1 MMIVGVTGGIGSG
14 KSTVCKVFSTLGIPV
29 YDSDSE
35 AKLMYDRYPE
45 LKEKVKNLFGD
56 DVLDKNGNI
65 NKKKLAEII
74 FKDEVKL
81 QSLNQLIHPLVK
93 WDFTNWVETHQGFPY
108 LIKEA
113 AILFESGANLKCN
126 KIITVTSP
134 SELKFERIKIR
145 DKKSTLEIENIV
157 KSQMSDEEKVS
168 KSDFVIYND
177 EKQLVIPQVL
187 KIHEAL
193 LK

>member
-1 MMIVGVTGGIGSG
+1 MIVGVTGGIGSG

-45 LKEKVKNLFGD
+45 LKEKVKNLFSD

-65 NKKKLAEII
+65 NKKKLGEII
-74 FKDEVKL
+74 FKDEAKL

-113 AILFESGANLKCN
+113 AILFESGANAKCD

-134 SELKFERIKIR
+134 SELKYQRIKLR
-145 DKKSTLEIENIV
+145 DKKSTLEIENII
-157 KSQMSDEEKVS
+157 KSQMSDEEKIA

-177 EKQLVIPQVL
+177 EKQLVVPQVL

>member
-145 DKKSTLEIENIV
+145 DKKSTLEIENII
-157 KSQMSDEEKVS
+157 KSQMSDEEKIA

>member
-1 MMIVGVTGGIGSG
+1 MIVGVTGGIGSG

-45 LKEKVKNLFGD
+45 LKEKVKDLFGD

-65 NKKKLAEII
+65 NKKKLGEII
-74 FKDEVKL
+74 FKDEAKL

-134 SELKFERIKIR
+134 SVLKFERIKLR
-145 DKKSTLEIENIV
+145 DKKSTMEIENII
-157 KSQMSDEEKVS
+157 KSQMSDEEKIA

-177 EKQLVIPQVL
+177 EKQLVVPQVL